1 VLASHLGTYI
11 ERLKAAVF
19 DLCSLFAAKI
29 ETYAKQNARWTDRT
43 GNARQGLTARAF
55 RVGAGVV
62 IYLFHTMSYG
72 IWLEV
77 KNQGRFAII
86 LRTLESF
93 YPQVMAALRQLAGG
107 H

>member
-1 VLASHLGTYI
+1 MSATIRWRVPPEILASNLGTYI
-11 ERLKAAVF
+11 ERLKAALF
-19 DLCSLFAAKI
+19 DLC
-29 ETYAKQNARWTDRT
+29 R
-43 GNARQGLTARAF
+43 LTARAF

-72 IWLEV
+72 IFLEV

-86 LRTLESF
+86 LRTLEQHYAPLMS
-93 YPQVMAALRQLAGG
+93 ALRQLAGG